1 MHDRRVHKHPLGFW
15 QVSNIPSKEKLKTY
29 YTEKYFQSGQGN
41 YREAYS
47 DAELDFF
54 EAKIHQK
61 FLQARELG
69 YCGQAGRLLDVGCGE
84 GFTLSYFRR
93 AGWEIE
99 GLDYSAAGVTT
110 MHPACIDALVVGDV
124 ISLLEERIQFR
135 HSYDV
140 IWLSNVL
147 EHVPDPVGL
156 LEQLKQLLA
165 VNGLLVVCVPND
177 FSTLQRYLLDKEKVD
192 TPYWI
197 ALPDHLAYFDKDSL
211 RKIALH
217 TGYSMQAIL
226 ADFPI
231 DWFLIHSQGNF
242 VRDRSRGRD
251 AHLARLELEALISL
265 QPGPAVND
273 FYRAMAN
280 IGMGRNITAFMTP
293 GNK

>member
-1 MHDRRVHKHPLGFW
+1 MHDQRVHKHPLGFL
-15 QVSNIPSKEKLKTY
+15 QASDIPNKENLQNY
-29 YTEKYFQSGQGN
+29 YSEKYFQSGQGN

-61 FLQARELG
+61 FLQGKELG
-69 YCGQAGRLLDVGCGE
+69 YFAQAGRLLDVGCGE

-99 GLDYSAAGVTT
+99 GLDYSAAGVTS
-110 MHPACIDALVVGDV
+110 MNPDCIDALVVGDV
-124 ISLLEERIQFR
+124 MSLLDERIQFR
-135 HSYDV
+135 RSYDA

-156 LEQLKQLLA
+156 LEQLKQLLS
-165 VNGLLVVCVPND
+165 VNGLLVVSVPND
-177 FSTLQRYLLDKEKVD
+177 FSTLQQYLLAHGRVD

-211 RKIALH
+211 RNIAIH
-217 TGYSMQAIL
+217 TGYSMQAML

-231 DWFLIHSQGNF
+231 DWFLMHSQGNY

-265 QPGPAVND
+265 QPGSAVNE

-280 IGMGRNITAFMTP
+280 IGMGRDLTAFMTQS
-293 GNK
+293 NT